1 MTITADQFKDAAR
14 KAVAAGDM
22 ATARKLIARA
32 QAAEGQPATAQ
43 PAAAPSAVPAQAL
56 PPNPEMQAYG
66 PGPTGKINP
75 ELYDMGAIGRRFVP
89 GQAPPPTRETVQA
102 ADGTEMVFNPSTGQY
117 TSRELLA
124 NNMRP
129 STLDA
134 IGAGSLQGM
143 TMGAGD
149 EAIGLVAGPFK
160 REQVRAMTDA
170 AERDRPLTTL
180 AGEIGGV
187 LSLPTGRAKT
197 GALPAAMAAG
207 ATKGAVGGGIYG
219 FNAGDGNVADRLAEG
234 FKGAVAGAVIGAT
247 APAIVNFGTKAWRAA
262 FARSAKAPTIE
273 SLRMAKN
280 AAYAAVDQAGEKFAG
295 AETKAL
301 ADNVKAALQ
310 GTNYVPGVDRQTDAV
325 IQLLDGKAGQELT
338 LGQLDKLRKN
348 FFDRVA
354 TAKNETGIYEAI
366 DAIDELII
374 SRTSTSELL
383 DAARLSNARYKK
395 AELLDRAFQKAKDQ
409 TASTGSGGNIL
420 NKYRQTVTSIINDPK
435 RARWFAESEIAA
447 MRAFVEGTPSQNVL
461 RLIGKLAPGGN
472 GLMTALNLGAVSA
485 NPMALVG
492 SAVASGAKAVSD
504 GATERAAQGLIGM
517 VAGKQ
522 APIQRQPIRYPNA
535 LNRLG
540 GPVGGQF

>member
-1 MTITADQFKDAAR
+1 
-14 KAVAAGDM
+14 
-22 ATARKLIARA
+22 
-32 QAAEGQPATAQ
+32 
-43 PAAAPSAVPAQAL
+43 
-56 PPNPEMQAYG
+56 
-66 PGPTGKINP
+66 
-75 ELYDMGAIGRRFVP
+75 
-89 GQAPPPTRETVQA
+89 
-102 ADGTEMVFNPSTGQY
+102 
-117 TSRELLA
+117 
-124 NNMRP
+124 
-129 STLDA
+129 
-134 IGAGSLQGM
+134 
-143 TMGAGD
+143 
-149 EAIGLVAGPFK
+149 
-160 REQVRAMTDA
+160 
-170 AERDRPLTTL
+170 
-180 AGEIGGV
+180 
-187 LSLPTGRAKT
+187 
-197 GALPAAMAAG
+197 MAAG

-219 FNAGDGNVADRLAEG
+219 FNAGDGNVADRLGEG

-301 ADNVKAALQ
+301 ADNVKTALQ